1 MSRNWYAV
9 FTKPKCEKRFCLFLH
24 KKKIEHFCPTN
35 KISKNEDGDFIK
47 PSNEPLFP
55 SFVFVNIE
63 ESQMGL
69 IKQQSDVINFMYWLG
84 RPMIIRDIEIES
96 IHEFSATHDNII
108 LEKTDISAQKMSR
121 LVTKKPV
128 MKNDQDVL
136 IMSQTEVR
144 LTLPSLG
151 FSLIAISDQVLYAT
165 EENMTR
171 QKMMVS

>member
-9 FTKPKCEKRFCLFLH
+9 FTKPKCEKRFCSFLQ
-24 KKKIEHFCPTN
+24 KKKIEHFCPLN
-35 KISKNEDGDFIK
+35 KISKNEDGDSIK
-47 PSNEPLFP
+47 PNNEPLFT

-63 ESQMGL
+63 ESQMGF

-84 RPMIIRDIEIES
+84 RPIHIRGIEIES
-96 IHEFSATHDNII
+96 IQEFSAAHDNII
-108 LEKTDISAQKMSR
+108 LEKTDISSQKMSR

-144 LTLPSLG
+144 LTLPTLG
-151 FSLIAISDQVLYAT
+151 FSLIAVSDQVLYAT
-165 EENMTR
+165 EDNMIR